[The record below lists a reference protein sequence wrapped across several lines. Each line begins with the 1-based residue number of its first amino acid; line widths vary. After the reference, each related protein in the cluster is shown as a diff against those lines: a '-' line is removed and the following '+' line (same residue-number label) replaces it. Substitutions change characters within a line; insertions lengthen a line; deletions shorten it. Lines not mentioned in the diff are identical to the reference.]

1 MSRPTKK
8 LKKSEIVST
17 KMQEEDSSDY
27 SNDEESAYKP
37 ESSESESDEP
47 TCSSAASTSNE
58 PRKYIGKS
66 KFDEYFEIQKM
77 LNSRD
82 KVVTYVL
89 CKKRKKETKLMSYG
103 D

>member
-1 MSRPTKK
+1 
-8 LKKSEIVST
+8 
-17 KMQEEDSSDY
+17 MQEEGSSDY
-27 SNDEESAYKP
+27 SNDEGSVYKP
-37 ESSESESDEP
+37 KSSESESDEP

-82 KVVTYVL
+82 EVATCVL
-89 CKKRKKETKLMSYG
+89 CKKGRKKQS
-103 D
+103 